1 MLGKKSGMN
10 EKLSISEMRFE
21 TLTTINP
28 IIGARYLEP
37 PSDSS
42 LKLQISIERYS
53 SWIPN
58 MVRKNFFNKKN
69 LNIRKT

>member
-1 MLGKKSGMN
+1 MN

-21 TLTTINP
+21 TLTIINL

-42 LKLQISIERYS
+42 LKLQISIECYP

-58 MVRKNFFNKKN
+58 MVRKKIFNKKN
-69 LNIRKT
+69 LNIRKTLDKW